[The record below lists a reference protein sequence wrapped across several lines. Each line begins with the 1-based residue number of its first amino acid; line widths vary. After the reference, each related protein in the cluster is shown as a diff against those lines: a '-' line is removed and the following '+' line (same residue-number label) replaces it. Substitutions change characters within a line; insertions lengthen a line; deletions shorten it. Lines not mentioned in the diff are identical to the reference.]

1 MSVAKACC
9 RMKAPETTGAPS
21 MSNQAENE
29 ALPFGIPEME
39 FSLPCQACAA
49 RQVFTALAPP
59 GARETA
65 LYLRCC
71 ACGTER
77 RDLADYYGALA

>member
-1 MSVAKACC
+1 
-9 RMKAPETTGAPS
+9 
-21 MSNQAENE
+21 MSNQPQTDAP
-29 ALPFGIPEME
+29 PFGIPEME

-49 RQVFTALAPP
+49 PQVFTVLVLS
-59 GARETA
+59 GAHETA

>member
-1 MSVAKACC
+1 MSHQ
-9 RMKAPETTGAPS
+9 PETDAPPY
-21 MSNQAENE
+21 E
-29 ALPFGIPEME
+29 IPEME
-39 FSLPCQACAA
+39 FSLPCQACGA

-71 ACGTER
+71 ACGMER

>member
-1 MSVAKACC
+1 
-9 RMKAPETTGAPS
+9 
-21 MSNQAENE
+21 
-29 ALPFGIPEME
+29 ME
-39 FSLPCQACAA
+39 FSLPCRACGA

-59 GARETA
+59 GERETA

-77 RDLADYYGALA
+77 RDLVDYYGALA